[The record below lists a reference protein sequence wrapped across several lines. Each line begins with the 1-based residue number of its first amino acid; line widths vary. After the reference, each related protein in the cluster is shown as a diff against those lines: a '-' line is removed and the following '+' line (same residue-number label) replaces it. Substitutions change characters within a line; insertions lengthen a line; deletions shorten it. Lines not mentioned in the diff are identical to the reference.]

1 MNIEHF
7 IMNVWVINMQF
18 PPDLMQI
25 FWGTYA
31 YLLVHTYVIYL
42 VRSSNCSLSSTEL
55 IAFKN
60 FDFLDMSILR
70 VSYGFKIYSKTF
82 SLAFLSS
89 KKLKLQLLLFEK
101 FSLYK
106 YLNKC
111 TVMYLCHLKLHD
123 TNPVTG

>member
-1 MNIEHF
+1 MR
-7 IMNVWVINMQF
+7 VRVS
-18 PPDLMQI
+18 
-25 FWGTYA
+25 
-31 YLLVHTYVIYL
+31 TYVIYL

-111 TVMYLCHLKLHD
+111 TVMSSE
-123 TNPVTG
+123 VT